1 MNLADFKNLPLH
13 GGFLLLGVKVADGP
27 MVDAIGRLA
36 LAKTHIVGS
45 TLEIELGCSIPDP
58 DEISISLY
66 HEVLEAATV
75 AALSPPRSVWDLNEA
90 GFEAAA
96 HDYHQRLG
104 IATPDTLNQMLAEF
118 GF

>member
-1 MNLADFKNLPLH
+1 MNLAEFQNLPLH
-13 GGFLLLGVKVADGP
+13 GGFRLLRVTVSEEP

-36 LAKTHIVGS
+36 LAKTHVVGS
-45 TLEIELGCSIPDP
+45 TLEIEIACSMPDP

-75 AALSPPRSVWDLNEA
+75 AAPSPPASVWDLNEA
-90 GFEAAA
+90 GFELAARA
-96 HDYHQRLG
+96 YHQRLG
-104 IATPDTLNQMLAEF
+104 MATPDTLNQMLADF

>member
-1 MNLADFKNLPLH
+1 MNLDAFQNLPLH
-13 GGFLLLGVKVADGP
+13 GGFLLLRVSITDKP
-27 MVDAIGRLA
+27 MVDAMGRLA
-36 LAKTHIVGS
+36 LATTHIVGA
-45 TLEIELGCSIPDP
+45 TMKIDLGCSAPDT

-75 AALSPPRSVWDLNEA
+75 ASPSPPPSVWELNEA

-96 HDYHQRLG
+96 CDHHRRLG
-104 IATPDTLNQMLAEF
+104 MASPGTLNQMLEEF